1 METKKYKY
9 VTRFTVTLA
18 GLIIVAGV
26 GFVFYVFVFHGEY
39 LRCLHPLLVFL
50 LLVLYIVLLAFVAA
64 NIAGS
69 DDAIKDYLYRHQGRW
84 LPRRTINFK

>member
-1 METKKYKY
+1 METGKYKY
-9 VTRFTVTLA
+9 VTWFTVTLA
-18 GLIIVAGV
+18 MLILVVGAG
-26 GFVFYVFVFHGEY
+26 FLFYVFIFHDEY
-39 LRCLHPLLVFL
+39 LRCFHPLLLFL